1 MGRCMYICRIWE
13 TVFGMKQV
21 ITETDHKKVFITFLN
36 KMEAENG
43 TVVIMADLEE
53 PGSLKNTEIITG
65 TNHRKFYGPTKEI
78 GLIFWNTINTHE

>member
-1 MGRCMYICRIWE
+1 
-13 TVFGMKQV
+13 
-21 ITETDHKKVFITFLN
+21 
-36 KMEAENG
+36 MEAENG